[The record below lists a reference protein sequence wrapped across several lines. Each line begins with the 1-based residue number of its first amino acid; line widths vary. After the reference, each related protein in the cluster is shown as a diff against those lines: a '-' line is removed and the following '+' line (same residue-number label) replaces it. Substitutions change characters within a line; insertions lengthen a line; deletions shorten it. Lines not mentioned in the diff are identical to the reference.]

1 MTLEELTRH
10 ALYPFQDF
18 RENDASF
25 LLLELYW
32 TLIVEEALAPWPDL
46 QLEPLQAAD
55 QDRDHWGNPTMLRF
69 WAPALRRSVRILL
82 LENEENLPLCRELQ
96 EKFNCFPFITLE
108 FERKGITDPFDEV
121 DQLRFRA
128 DVSSVSMEAVLWGI
142 RYFIGEEAS
151 IESMEDAW
159 DRYLVESGNGPTRAM
174 RDEWYQKYLEED
186 DDDEE

>member
-1 MTLEELTRH
+1 MTLDELTRH

-69 WAPALRRSVRILL
+69 WAPALRRSVQILL

-96 EKFNCFPFITLE
+96 EKFGCFPFITLE

-142 RYFIGEEAS
+142 RFFIGEGAS

-159 DRYLVESGNGPTRAM
+159 DRSLIESGNGPTRAM

-186 DDDEE
+186 DDE